1 MLYNVNA
8 VVGKGQVYV
17 PLEVAVAHF
26 VAVFKLSKFV
36 CLLLDGVVGEMYE
49 FVVELA

>member
-8 VVGKGQVYV
+8 VVGKGEVYV

-26 VAVFKLSKFV
+26 VTVFKFSEFV
-36 CLLLDGVVGEMYE
+36 RLLLDGIIGEMYE